1 MGVVQHDDQGAALV
15 APRSGQADRV
25 VVPDHI
31 LGRMDELA
39 AYERRL
45 RRAGLPLLI
54 EDYSAY
60 EDVFTRAAP
69 LLGLVFI
76 GQLLGAVQLDW
87 PLWANVLA
95 LAGGLAIL
103 LGGVALVNSS
113 RGRRALSVPDR
124 VGPVELAAFVL
135 VPALLPL
142 IFGGQ
147 VVSALVTAAGN
158 AALLTVIYLV
168 VGIGLLSILRWAGG
182 RLVSQLA
189 ASLKLLTRA
198 VPVLLIFMIVL
209 FVNTESWQVFSDV
222 SDPALAGVI
231 ALFFVVG
238 SVFVVARLP
247 AEVRELERDVGADP
261 ALTGRQRFNVGF
273 VLFVSQGLQVLVV
286 SVLVGA
292 FFVAF
297 GALAITP
304 EVVEVWIGHK
314 PSAIAGHASL
324 SAELLKVS
332 SALAAFSGLYYAIA
346 VLTDATY
353 REEFLDDLQVSLRET
368 FHDRAR
374 YLEARAVAT

>member
-1 MGVVQHDDQGAALV
+1 
-15 APRSGQADRV
+15 
-25 VVPDHI
+25 
-31 LGRMDELA
+31 MDELA

-54 EDYSAY
+54 EDYSAF
-60 EDVFTRAAP
+60 EDVFTRAVP

-103 LGGVALVNSS
+103 VGGVALVN
-113 RGRRALSVPDR
+113 RGRGRPALSVPDR

-142 IFGGQ
+142 VFGGQ

-158 AALLTVIYLV
+158 AALLALIYGV
-168 VGIGLLSILRWAGG
+168 VGIGLLSILRWAGA
-182 RLVSQLA
+182 RLLSQLT

-209 FVNTESWQVFSDV
+209 FVNTEMWQVFSDV
-222 SDPALAGVI
+222 SDAALGGVV
-231 ALFFVVG
+231 ALFFGVG
-238 SVFVVARLP
+238 SVFVASRLP
-247 AEVRELERDVGADP
+247 AEVRELERDVGAEP
-261 ALTGRQRFNVGF
+261 PLSSSQRFNVGF
-273 VLFVSQGLQVLVV
+273 VMFISQGLQVLVV

-304 EVVEVWIGHK
+304 HVVEVWIGE
-314 PSAIAGHASL
+314 PPRAIAGHASL
-324 SAELLKVS
+324 SVELLKVS
-332 SALAAFSGLYYAIA
+332 SALAAFSGVYYAIA

-353 REEFLDDLQVSLRET
+353 REEFLDELQVSLRET

-374 YLEARAVAT
+374 YLEQRAAMA

>member
-1 MGVVQHDDQGAALV
+1 
-15 APRSGQADRV
+15 
-25 VVPDHI
+25 
-31 LGRMDELA
+31 MDELA

-69 LLGLVFI
+69 LLSLVVL

-87 PLWANVLA
+87 PLWANLAA

-103 LGGVALVNSS
+103 LAGVALVNRR
-113 RGRRALSVPDR
+113 RGRPPLSVPDR

-135 VPALLPL
+135 GPALLPL
-142 IFGGQ
+142 IFGTQ
-147 VVSALVTAAGN
+147 VVSALVTAGAN
-158 AALLTVIYLV
+158 LALLVLIYLV
-168 VGIGLLSILRWAGG
+168 VGIGLLSILRWAGA
-182 RLVSQLA
+182 RLLTQLA

-222 SDPALAGVI
+222 SDGALGGVV
-231 ALFFVVG
+231 ALFFAVG
-238 SVFVVARLP
+238 SVFVASRLP

-261 ALTGRQRFNVGF
+261 PLTSSQRFNVGF
-273 VLFVSQGLQVLVV
+273 VMFVSQGLQVLVV

-304 EVVEVWIGHK
+304 HVVEVWVGHR
-314 PSAIAGHASL
+314 PHAIAGNASL
-324 SAELLKVS
+324 SVELLKVS

-353 REEFLDDLQVSLRET
+353 REEFLDELQVSLRAT

-374 YLEARAVAT
+374 YLEARTPA

>member
-1 MGVVQHDDQGAALV
+1 
-15 APRSGQADRV
+15 
-25 VVPDHI
+25 
-31 LGRMDELA
+31 MDELA

-60 EDVFTRAAP
+60 EDVFTRAVP

-87 PLWANVLA
+87 PLWANLLA

-103 LGGVALVNSS
+103 LAGVALVNRS
-113 RGRRALSVPDR
+113 RGRPALSVPDR
-124 VGPVELAAFVL
+124 VAPIELGAFVL

-142 IFGGQ
+142 VFGGQ

-168 VGIGLLSILRWAGG
+168 VGIGLLSILRWTGA

-189 ASLKLLTRA
+189 ASLTLLTRA

-231 ALFFVVG
+231 ALFFAVG
-238 SVFVVARLP
+238 SVFVAARLP
-247 AEVRELERDVGADP
+247 AEVRELERDVGAEP
-261 ALTGRQRFNVGF
+261 RLTGRQRFNVGF

-304 EVVEVWIGHK
+304 DVVEVWIGHR
-314 PSAIAGHASL
+314 PRAIAGHASL
-324 SAELLKVS
+324 SVELLKVS
-332 SALAAFSGLYYAIA
+332 GALAAFSGLYYAIA

-374 YLEARAVAT
+374 YLEARAVAA